1 MKISLGLKTD
11 SNLNIRNKNNK
22 IIIPKELKLKNNE
35 KVIHKQIT
43 PKCQIKW
50 DTFYEKKFN
59 WISTWY
65 ILNTIKCKQRIL
77 HGFMIVIMWEG

>member
-11 SNLNIRNKNNK
+11 SNLNIRNKNN
-22 IIIPKELKLKNNE
+22 IPKELKLKNNE

-65 ILNTIKCKQRIL
+65 ILNTIKCKQRIV